1 MPADGPDLDALY
13 RELQPALLGH
23 LRVVHAG
30 QAEDIAGDV
39 WTEVTA
45 SLPKFVGGDDAFRA
59 WVFTLARRR
68 AIDTYRRA
76 GRRPTDPLFEELC
89 GASADRPEDETV
101 DRLSLEATVARLR
114 NLLPGD
120 QLEVL
125 LLRVARGLSV
135 DETATLT
142 GKTPA
147 NVRVLQHRA
156 LNRLAARLQTKE
168 VS

>member
-1 MPADGPDLDALY
+1 MHPDGPDLDALY

-45 SLPKFVGGDDAFRA
+45 SLSKFVGGDDAFRA

-76 GRRPTDPLFEELC
+76 GRRPIDPLFEELC
-89 GASADRPEDETV
+89 GAAADRPEDETV
-101 DRLSLEATVARLR
+101 DRLSLEATVARLQQI
-114 NLLPGD
+114 LPDD
-120 QLEVL
+120 QLKVL
-125 LLRVARGLSV
+125 LLRVVRGLSV
-135 DETATLT
+135 EEVAALT

-156 LNRLAARLQTKE
+156 LNRLAARFQAKE

>member
-1 MPADGPDLDALY
+1 MHPDGPDLDALY

-68 AIDTYRRA
+68 AIDTFRRA
-76 GRRPTDPLFEELC
+76 GRRPTDPLLEELC
-89 GASADRPEDETV
+89 GAAVDRPEDETV
-101 DRLSLEATVARLR
+101 ARLSLEATITRLR
-114 NLLPGD
+114 NLLPAD

-125 LLRVARGLSV
+125 LLRVVRGLSV
-135 DETATLT
+135 DEVATLT

-156 LNRLAARLQTKE
+156 LNRLAARFHAKE